1 MKRKRN
7 KIIIA
12 LIVFILLYLLIDWNY
27 WMPKR
32 VTTNL
37 WEYRKGLYFGEHI
50 SNNQYSINGHKMN
63 FYNGKKCYFL
73 FSCLDILII
82 YDSKT
87 RKIGCYAVFKGSKA
101 WH

>member
-1 MKRKRN
+1 MKKRKI

-12 LIVFILLYLLIDWNY
+12 LIIFILLCLFIDLNY

-32 VTTNL
+32 VATNL
-37 WEYRKGLYFGEHI
+37 WEYRKGLYLGEHI
-50 SNNQYSINGHKMN
+50 SNDQYTINGHKMN

-73 FSCLDILII
+73 FSYFDRLII

-87 RKIGCYAVFKGSKA
+87 RKIGCYAVFKGSEA